1 MADVDDLH
9 AIAHG
14 TIDDDVASS
23 RSQEAP
29 VFSTELRPANAYAG
43 LVGKQLTHLLEPI
56 HEPNG
61 AARAVLG
68 DVVVDLLKV

>member
-1 MADVDDLH
+1 
-9 AIAHG
+9 
-14 TIDDDVASS
+14 
-23 RSQEAP
+23 

-43 LVGKQLTHLLEPI
+43 LVGKQQTHLLEPI